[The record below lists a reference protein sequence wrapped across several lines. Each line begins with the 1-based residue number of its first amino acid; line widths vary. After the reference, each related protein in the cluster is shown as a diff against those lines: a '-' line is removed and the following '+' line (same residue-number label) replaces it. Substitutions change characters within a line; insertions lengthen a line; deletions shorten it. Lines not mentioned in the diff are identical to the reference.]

1 MKQELDDKDRK
12 IKELNIRL
20 DAQRRQSSANRQ
32 SKEINDNLF
41 GAQDLSNF
49 SFTTILDDNR
59 NSLLPPLAQLTQG
72 NTGNNSNN
80 AYVQDLEKQIEQ
92 KEEEIILLRN
102 KLEV

>member
-1 MKQELDDKDRK
+1 
-12 IKELNIRL
+12 
-20 DAQRRQSSANRQ
+20 
-32 SKEINDNLF
+32 
-41 GAQDLSNF
+41 LSNF

-80 AYVQDLEKQIEQ
+80 AYVQDLEKQVEQ
-92 KEEEIILLRN
+92 KEEDIILLRN